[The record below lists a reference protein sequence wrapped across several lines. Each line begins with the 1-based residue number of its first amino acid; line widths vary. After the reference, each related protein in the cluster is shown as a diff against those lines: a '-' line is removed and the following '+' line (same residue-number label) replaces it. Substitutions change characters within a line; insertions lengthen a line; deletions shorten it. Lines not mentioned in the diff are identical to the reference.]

1 MQLIN
6 HHANN
11 YTFDDTNEASVMN
24 GTIIMSRD
32 EWNDAIAYLLKAY
45 KRAERDYNTYIRDSL
60 SHVFNWTLKKHKP
73 IKRLCLGVVATK
85 LIAYRYG
92 LKSRYKNQN
101 YVIEVK

>member
-11 YTFDDTNEASVMN
+11 YTFVDPISSTVMN

-32 EWNDAIAYLLKAY
+32 EWNDAISYLLKAY
-45 KRAERDYNTYIRDSL
+45 KRAERDYDTYIRDSL
-60 SHVFNWTLKKHKP
+60 DHINNYALKRHGHL
-73 IKRLCLGVVATK
+73 KRLSLGVVATK

-92 LKSRYKNQN
+92 LKSRYKDQN